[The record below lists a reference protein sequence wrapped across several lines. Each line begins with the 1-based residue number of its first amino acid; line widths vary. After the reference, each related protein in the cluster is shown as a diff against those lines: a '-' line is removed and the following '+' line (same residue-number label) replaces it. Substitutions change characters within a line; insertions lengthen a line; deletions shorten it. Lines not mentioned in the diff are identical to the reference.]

1 MAKRTLEVEMKITR
15 EAQYKNALEEIR
27 RGTSVLNSELSKVNA
42 QYALNS
48 NSMEALTAKSDV
60 LQRKLYSQKD
70 EVVKLKEAVAEFS
83 EKYGEADERTQE
95 FVKKLNQAEA
105 AVYRTENA
113 IEQNRQAMAKLND
126 TSKGA
131 GDSVEE
137 LAKKF
142 GITLPDWL
150 TKSINSMGSF
160 SGKTVAA
167 MGAAAA
173 AVAVLFKAEK
183 QLMDMTIQASASAD
197 ELLTQSMISGID
209 PEKLQ
214 QLHYASEL
222 IDVSTET
229 IVDSQTKLIRS
240 MNDARDSSSDE
251 AKEFQKLG
259 ISVTDSSGQLRDAN
273 TVFYEVIDA
282 LGQVENGTERD
293 AAAMAIL
300 GKGAREL
307 NPLIVQGS
315 DALKGLAADAEKTG
329 YVLRTDQVEALG
341 KVDDAYQRL
350 QLSQEAVRN
359 QLAAQFAP
367 SAESVLTKF
376 AELIQDAGDAME
388 KSGIGKNLGVIL
400 DSTITILTPLGK
412 LAAEIL
418 PLLGAAL
425 KPVAGLIAWIAD
437 AADVVTGLLTLD
449 FDRISVALGYGQ
461 SSGRQSN
468 LQKWMS
474 DGTSV
479 YDEDLGAW
487 VGNYTPS
494 FNASGNENFRGGVT
508 RVGENGPETVILPAG
523 SRIMSNQETRETT
536 GGVYI
541 GTVVIDAKN
550 VKDFN
555 DVVNVFSNLGRFKRM
570 GGYT

>member
-27 RGTSVLNSELSKVNA
+27 RGTSVLSSELSKVNA

-131 GDSVEE
+131 GDTVEE
-137 LAKKF
+137 LAKKV
-142 GITLPDWL
+142 GITLPDGL

>member
-131 GDSVEE
+131 GDAVEE

-142 GITLPDWL
+142 GVTLPDGL

-173 AVAVLFKAEK
+173 AVAVLVKAEK

-197 ELLTQSMISGID
+197 DLLTQSMISGID
-209 PEKLQ
+209 SEKLQ
-214 QLHYASEL
+214 QLQYASEL
-222 IDVSTET
+222 IDVSNET
-229 IVDSQTKLIRS
+229 IIDSQTKLIRS
-240 MNDARDSSSDE
+240 MNDARDGSSDA

-259 ISVTDSSGQLRDAN
+259 ISVTDSSSQLRDAD

-300 GKGAREL
+300 GEGAREL

-315 DALKGLAADAEKTG
+315 DALKGLAAEAEKTG

-555 DVVNVFSNLGRFKRM
+555 DVINVFSNLGRFKRM
-570 GGYT
+570 GGYS

>member
-70 EVVKLKEAVAEFS
+70 EVEKLKEAVADFAKE
-83 EKYGEADERTQE
+83 YGEADERTQE
-95 FVKKLNQAEA
+95 FVKKLNYAEA

-131 GDSVEE
+131 GDAVEE

-142 GITLPDWL
+142 GITLPDGL

-173 AVAVLFKAEK
+173 AVAVLVKAEK

-197 ELLTQSMISGID
+197 ELLTQSIISGMD
-209 PEKLQ
+209 SEKLQ
-214 QLHYASEL
+214 QLQYASEL

-240 MNDARDSSSDE
+240 MNDARDGSSDA
-251 AKEFQKLG
+251 AKEFQNLG
-259 ISVTDSSGQLRDAN
+259 ISVTDSSGQLRDADA
-273 TVFYEVIDA
+273 VFYEVIDA
-282 LGQVENGTERD
+282 LNQVENGTERD

-315 DALKGLAADAEKTG
+315 DALKGLAAEAEKTG

-412 LAAEIL
+412 LASEVL

-449 FDRISVALGYGQ
+449 FDRIGVALGFGQ

-494 FNASGNENFRGGVT
+494 FNASGNDNFRGGVT

-523 SRIMSNQETRETT
+523 SRIMSNQETRETN

-555 DVVNVFSNLGRFKRM
+555 DVVNVFSNLGRFRRM

>member
-131 GDSVEE
+131 GDAVEE
-137 LAKKF
+137 LSKKV
-142 GITLPDWL
+142 GITLPDGL

-315 DALKGLAADAEKTG
+315 DALKGLAAEAEKTG

-412 LAAEIL
+412 LAAETL

-449 FDRISVALGYGQ
+449 FDRIGVALGYGQ

-523 SRIMSNQETRETT
+523 SRIMSNQETREAA

-550 VKDFN
+550 VKDFY

>member
-1 MAKRTLEVEMKITR
+1 MAKRTLEVEMKVSK
-15 EAQYKNALEEIR
+15 EAEYKNALKEIHN
-27 RGTSVLNSELSKVNA
+27 GTVVLNTELAKVNA

-48 NSMEALTAKSDV
+48 NSMEALTAKSDI
-60 LQRKLYSQKD
+60 LNRKLLSQKD

-83 EKYGEADERTQE
+83 EKYGEADERTLE

-131 GDSVEE
+131 GDAVEE

-142 GITLPDWL
+142 GVTLPDGL

-251 AKEFQKLG
+251 AKEFQKLC

-412 LAAEIL
+412 LAAETL

-449 FDRISVALGYGQ
+449 FDRIKVALGFGQ

>member
-15 EAQYKNALEEIR
+15 EAQYKNALKEIHN
-27 RGTSVLNSELSKVNA
+27 GTVVLNTELAKVNA

-48 NSMEALTAKSDV
+48 NSMEALTAKSDI
-60 LQRKLYSQKD
+60 LNRKLLSQKD

-83 EKYGEADERTQE
+83 EKYGEADERTLE

-131 GDSVEE
+131 GDAVEE

-142 GITLPDWL
+142 GITLPDGL

-173 AVAVLFKAEK
+173 AVAVLVKAEK

-197 ELLTQSMISGID
+197 ELLTQSMISGMD
-209 PEKLQ
+209 SEKLQ
-214 QLHYASEL
+214 QLQYASEL

-240 MNDARDSSSDE
+240 MNDARDGSSDA

-259 ISVTDSSGQLRDAN
+259 ISVTDSSGQLRDADA
-273 TVFYEVIDA
+273 VFYEVIDA
-282 LGQVENGTERD
+282 LNQVENGTERD

-315 DALKGLAADAEKTG
+315 DALKGLAAEAEKTG

-412 LAAEIL
+412 LASEVL

-449 FDRISVALGYGQ
+449 FDRIGVALGFGQ

-487 VGNYTPS
+487 VGNNTPS
-494 FNASGNENFRGGVT
+494 FNASGNDNFGGGVSW
-508 RVGENGPETVILPAG
+508 VGENGPEKVFLPQGSVIANAQE
-523 SRIMSNQETRETT
+523 SRS
-536 GGVYI
+536 GGDVYI
-541 GTVVIDAKN
+541 EKIEVSASSIKEIEDFLRIAKDAQ
-550 VKDFN
+550 
-555 DVVNVFSNLGRFKRM
+555 RRQRM
-570 GGYT
+570 GG

>member
-142 GITLPDWL
+142 GITLPDGL

-173 AVAVLFKAEK
+173 AVAVLVKAEK

-209 PEKLQ
+209 SGKLQ

-240 MNDARDSSSDE
+240 MNDARDGSSDA
-251 AKEFQKLG
+251 AKAFQKLG
-259 ISVTDSSGQLRDAN
+259 ISVTDSSDQLRDAD

-293 AAAMAIL
+293 AAAMDIL

-329 YVLRTDQVEALG
+329 YVLRTDLVEALG

-412 LAAEIL
+412 LAVEIL

>member
-70 EVVKLKEAVAEFS
+70 EVEKLKEAVADFAKE
-83 EKYGEADERTQE
+83 YGEADERTQE
-95 FVKKLNQAEA
+95 FVKKLNYAEA

-131 GDSVEE
+131 GDAVEE

-142 GITLPDWL
+142 GITLPDGL

-173 AVAVLFKAEK
+173 AVAVLVKAEK

-197 ELLTQSMISGID
+197 ELLTQSIISGMD
-209 PEKLQ
+209 SEKLQ
-214 QLHYASEL
+214 QLQYASEL

-240 MNDARDSSSDE
+240 MNDARDGSSDA

-259 ISVTDSSGQLRDAN
+259 ISVTDSSGQLRDADA
-273 TVFYEVIDA
+273 VFYEVIDA
-282 LGQVENGTERD
+282 LNQVENGTERD

-315 DALKGLAADAEKTG
+315 DALKGLAAEAEKTG

-412 LAAEIL
+412 LASAVL

-449 FDRISVALGYGQ
+449 FDRIGVALGFGQ

-494 FNASGNENFRGGVT
+494 FNASGNDNFRGGVT

-523 SRIMSNQETRETT
+523 SRIMSNQETRETN

-555 DVVNVFSNLGRFKRM
+555 DVVNVFSNLGRFRRM

>member
-15 EAQYKNALEEIR
+15 EAQYKNALKEIHN
-27 RGTSVLNSELSKVNA
+27 GTVVLNTELAKVNA

>member
-131 GDSVEE
+131 GDAVEE

-142 GITLPDWL
+142 GITLPDGL

-173 AVAVLFKAEK
+173 AVAVLVKAEK

-197 ELLTQSMISGID
+197 ELLTQSMISGMD
-209 PEKLQ
+209 SEKLQ
-214 QLHYASEL
+214 QLQYASEL

-240 MNDARDSSSDE
+240 MNDARNGSSDA

-259 ISVTDSSGQLRDAN
+259 ISVTDSSGQLRDADA
-273 TVFYEVIDA
+273 VFYEVIDA
-282 LGQVENGTERD
+282 LNQVENGTERD

-315 DALKGLAADAEKTG
+315 DALKGLAAEAEKTG

-412 LAAEIL
+412 LASEVL

-449 FDRISVALGYGQ
+449 FDRIGVALGFGQ

-487 VGNYTPS
+487 VGNNTPS
-494 FNASGNENFRGGVT
+494 FNASGNDNFGGGVSW
-508 RVGENGPETVILPAG
+508 VGENGPEKVFLPQGSVIANAQE
-523 SRIMSNQETRETT
+523 SRS
-536 GGVYI
+536 GGDVYI
-541 GTVVIDAKN
+541 GKIEVSASSIKEIEDFLRIAKDAQ
-550 VKDFN
+550 
-555 DVVNVFSNLGRFKRM
+555 RRQRM
-570 GGYT
+570 GG

>member
-131 GDSVEE
+131 GYAVEE

-142 GITLPDWL
+142 GITLPDGL

-173 AVAVLFKAEK
+173 AVAVLVKAEK

-197 ELLTQSMISGID
+197 ELLTQSMISGMD
-209 PEKLQ
+209 SEKLQ
-214 QLHYASEL
+214 QLQYASEL

-240 MNDARDSSSDE
+240 MNDARDGSSDA

-259 ISVTDSSGQLRDAN
+259 ISVTDSSGQLRDADA
-273 TVFYEVIDA
+273 VFYEVIDA
-282 LGQVENGTERD
+282 LNQVENGTERD

-315 DALKGLAADAEKTG
+315 DALKGLAAEAEKTG

-412 LAAEIL
+412 LASEVL

-449 FDRISVALGYGQ
+449 FDRIGVALGFGQ

-487 VGNYTPS
+487 VGNNTPS
-494 FNASGNENFRGGVT
+494 FNASGNDNFGGGVSW
-508 RVGENGPETVILPAG
+508 VGENGPEKVFLPQGSVIANAQE
-523 SRIMSNQETRETT
+523 SRS
-536 GGVYI
+536 GGDVYI
-541 GTVVIDAKN
+541 DKIEVSASSIKEIEDFLRIAKDAQ
-550 VKDFN
+550 
-555 DVVNVFSNLGRFKRM
+555 RRQRM
-570 GGYT
+570 GG

>member
-131 GDSVEE
+131 GDAVEE

-142 GITLPDWL
+142 GITLPDGL

-173 AVAVLFKAEK
+173 AVAVLVKAEK

-197 ELLTQSMISGID
+197 ELVTQSMISGID
-209 PEKLQ
+209 SEKLQ
-214 QLHYASEL
+214 QLQYASEL

-229 IVDSQTKLIRS
+229 IVDSQTKLIRA
-240 MNDARDSSSDE
+240 MNDARDGSSDA
-251 AKEFQKLG
+251 AKEFQTLG
-259 ISVTDSSGQLRDAN
+259 ISVTDSSDQLRDAD

-315 DALKGLAADAEKTG
+315 DALKGLAAEAEKTG

-449 FDRISVALGYGQ
+449 FDRIKVALGFGQ

>member
-15 EAQYKNALEEIR
+15 EAQYINALEEIR

-131 GDSVEE
+131 GDAVEE

-142 GITLPDWL
+142 GITLPDGL

-173 AVAVLFKAEK
+173 AVAVLVKAEK

-197 ELLTQSMISGID
+197 ELLTQSMISGMD
-209 PEKLQ
+209 SEKLQ
-214 QLHYASEL
+214 QLQYASEL

-240 MNDARDSSSDE
+240 MNDARDGSSDA

-259 ISVTDSSGQLRDAN
+259 ISVTDSSGQLRDADA
-273 TVFYEVIDA
+273 VFYEVIDA
-282 LGQVENGTERD
+282 LNQVENGTERD

-315 DALKGLAADAEKTG
+315 DALKGLAAEAEKTG

-412 LAAEIL
+412 LASEVL

-449 FDRISVALGYGQ
+449 FDRIGVALGFGQ

-487 VGNYTPS
+487 VGNNTPS
-494 FNASGNENFRGGVT
+494 FNASGNDNFGGGVSW
-508 RVGENGPETVILPAG
+508 VGENGPEKVFLPQGSVIANAQE
-523 SRIMSNQETRETT
+523 SRS
-536 GGVYI
+536 GGDVYI
-541 GTVVIDAKN
+541 DKIEVSASSIKEIEDFLRIAKDAQ
-550 VKDFN
+550 
-555 DVVNVFSNLGRFKRM
+555 RRQRM
-570 GGYT
+570 GG

>member
-1 MAKRTLEVEMKITR
+1 
-15 EAQYKNALEEIR
+15 
-27 RGTSVLNSELSKVNA
+27 
-42 QYALNS
+42 
-48 NSMEALTAKSDV
+48 
-60 LQRKLYSQKD
+60 
-70 EVVKLKEAVAEFS
+70 
-83 EKYGEADERTQE
+83 
-95 FVKKLNQAEA
+95 
-105 AVYRTENA
+105 
-113 IEQNRQAMAKLND
+113 
-126 TSKGA
+126 
-131 GDSVEE
+131 
-137 LAKKF
+137 
-142 GITLPDWL
+142 
-150 TKSINSMGSF
+150 
-160 SGKTVAA
+160 
-167 MGAAAA
+167 
-173 AVAVLFKAEK
+173 
-183 QLMDMTIQASASAD
+183 
-197 ELLTQSMISGID
+197 
-209 PEKLQ
+209 
-214 QLHYASEL
+214 
-222 IDVSTET
+222 
-229 IVDSQTKLIRS
+229 
-240 MNDARDSSSDE
+240 
-251 AKEFQKLG
+251 
-259 ISVTDSSGQLRDAN
+259 
-273 TVFYEVIDA
+273 
-282 LGQVENGTERD
+282 
-293 AAAMAIL
+293 
-300 GKGAREL
+300 
-307 NPLIVQGS
+307 
-315 DALKGLAADAEKTG
+315 
-329 YVLRTDQVEALG
+329 
-341 KVDDAYQRL
+341 
-350 QLSQEAVRN
+350 
-359 QLAAQFAP
+359 
-367 SAESVLTKF
+367 
-376 AELIQDAGDAME
+376 ME

-437 AADVVTGLLTLD
+437 AADVVTGLLTRD

>member
-142 GITLPDWL
+142 GITLPDGL

-173 AVAVLFKAEK
+173 AVAVLVKAEK

-209 PEKLQ
+209 SGKLQ

-240 MNDARDSSSDE
+240 MNDARDGSSDA
-251 AKEFQKLG
+251 AKAFQKLG
-259 ISVTDSSGQLRDAN
+259 ISVTDSSDQLRDAD

-293 AAAMAIL
+293 AAAMDIL

-412 LAAEIL
+412 LAVEIL

>member
-1 MAKRTLEVEMKITR
+1 MAKRTLEVEMKISK
-15 EAQYKNALEEIR
+15 EAQYKNALKEIHN
-27 RGTSVLNSELSKVNA
+27 GTVVLNTELAKVNA

-48 NSMEALTAKSDV
+48 NSMEALSAKSDV
-60 LQRKLYSQKD
+60 LQKKLYSQKD

-83 EKYGEADERTQE
+83 EKYGEADERTLE

-113 IEQNRQAMAKLND
+113 IEQNRQAMAKLTD

-131 GDSVEE
+131 GDAVEE
-137 LAKKF
+137 LAQKF
-142 GITLPDWL
+142 GITLPDGL

-173 AVAVLFKAEK
+173 AVAVLVKAEK

-209 PEKLQ
+209 SGKLQ

-376 AELIQDAGDAME
+376 AELIKDAGDAME

>member
-70 EVVKLKEAVAEFS
+70 EVEKLKEAVADFAKE
-83 EKYGEADERTQE
+83 YGEADERTQE
-95 FVKKLNQAEA
+95 FVKKLNYAEA

-131 GDSVEE
+131 GDAVEE

-142 GITLPDWL
+142 GITLPDGL

-173 AVAVLFKAEK
+173 AMAVLVKAEK

-197 ELLTQSMISGID
+197 ELLTQSIISGMD
-209 PEKLQ
+209 SEKLQ
-214 QLHYASEL
+214 QLQYASEL

-240 MNDARDSSSDE
+240 MNDARDGSSDA
-251 AKEFQKLG
+251 AKEFQNLG
-259 ISVTDSSGQLRDAN
+259 ISVTDSSGQLRDADA
-273 TVFYEVIDA
+273 VFYEVIDA
-282 LGQVENGTERD
+282 LNQVENGTERD

-315 DALKGLAADAEKTG
+315 DALKGLAAEAEKTG

-412 LAAEIL
+412 LASEVL

-449 FDRISVALGYGQ
+449 FDRIGVALGFGQ

-494 FNASGNENFRGGVT
+494 FNASGNDNFRGGVT

-523 SRIMSNQETRETT
+523 SRIMSNQETRETN

-555 DVVNVFSNLGRFKRM
+555 DVVNVFSNLGRFRRM

>member
-1 MAKRTLEVEMKITR
+1 MAKRTLEVEMKISK
-15 EAQYKNALEEIR
+15 EAQYENALKEIHN
-27 RGTSVLNSELSKVNA
+27 GTVVLNTELAKVNA

-48 NSMEALTAKSDV
+48 NSMEALTAKSDI
-60 LQRKLYSQKD
+60 LNRKLLSQKD
-70 EVVKLKEAVAEFS
+70 EVARLKDAVAEFS
-83 EKYGEADERTQE
+83 EKYGEADERTLE
-95 FVKKLNQAEA
+95 FVKKLNRAEA
-105 AVYRTENA
+105 SYYRTENA
-113 IEQNRQAMAKLND
+113 IEQNRQAMEKQSD

-131 GDSVEE
+131 GDAVEE

-142 GITLPDWL
+142 GITLPDGL

-173 AVAVLFKAEK
+173 AVAVLVKAEK
-183 QLMDMTIQASASAD
+183 QLMDMTIQAAASAD
-197 ELLTQSMISGID
+197 DLLTKSVISGID

-214 QLHYASEL
+214 QLQYASEL
-222 IDVSTET
+222 VDVSTET
-229 IVDSQTKLIRS
+229 IIDSQTKLIRS
-240 MNDARDSSSDE
+240 MNAARDGSSDA

-259 ISVTDSSGQLRDAN
+259 ISATDSSGQLRDAD

-315 DALKGLAADAEKTG
+315 DALKGLAAEAEKTG

-367 SAESVLTKF
+367 AAESVLTKF

-388 KSGIGKNLGVIL
+388 ESGIGKNLGVIL

-449 FDRISVALGYGQ
+449 FDRIGVALGYGQ

-494 FNASGNENFRGGVT
+494 FNASGNDNFKGGVT

-570 GGYT
+570 RGYT

>member
-70 EVVKLKEAVAEFS
+70 EVEKLKEAVADFAKE
-83 EKYGEADERTQE
+83 YGEADERTQE
-95 FVKKLNQAEA
+95 FVKKLNYAEA

-131 GDSVEE
+131 GDAVEE

-142 GITLPDWL
+142 GITLPDGL

-173 AVAVLFKAEK
+173 AVAVLVKAEK

-197 ELLTQSMISGID
+197 ELLTQSIISGMD
-209 PEKLQ
+209 SEKLQ
-214 QLHYASEL
+214 QLQYASEL

-240 MNDARDSSSDE
+240 MNDARDGSSDA

-259 ISVTDSSGQLRDAN
+259 ISVTDSSGQLRDADA
-273 TVFYEVIDA
+273 VFYEVIDA
-282 LGQVENGTERD
+282 LNQVENGTERD

-315 DALKGLAADAEKTG
+315 DALKGLAAEAEKTG

-412 LAAEIL
+412 LASEVL

-494 FNASGNENFRGGVT
+494 FNASGNDNFRGGVT

-536 GGVYI
+536 GGVHI

-555 DVVNVFSNLGRFKRM
+555 DVINVFSNLGRFKRM